1 MDNLGITYDIPTAQL
16 NMGAEDQF
24 AKSPLTFINM
34 VLSQLVIQQVDAKG
48 SVIEKWTLYDVF
60 IKSVDFGSLAYSDDE
75 LIEITIG
82 LSYDYATLETHATK

>member
-1 MDNLGITYDIPTAQL
+1 
-16 NMGAEDQF
+16 
-24 AKSPLTFINM
+24 M